1 MDRKE
6 ILSSPEYWETKAQM
20 DLYDCAVNFMKETN
34 RNRTQLAEYLGVTK
48 GYVSQL
54 LNGDY
59 DHRMSKF
66 FELAL
71 AFGLVPQIKFVPVSD
86 VIAMDG
92 AKDKRVKWNAVNE
105 PSTTAQV
112 RCDTEMSVE
121 LSNVA

>member
-105 PSTTAQV
+105 PNATAQV

>member
-6 ILSSPEYWETKAQM
+6 ILSSPVYWETKAQM
-20 DLYDCAVNFMKETN
+20 DLYDCAVNFMKQTN

-48 GYVSQL
+48 GYVSQI

-71 AFGLVPQIKFVPVSD
+71 AFGFVPQIKFVPIDD
-86 VIAMDG
+86 VIAIDE
-92 AKDKRVKWNAVNE
+92 AKESRVKWNAVTE
-105 PSTTAQV
+105 PTTTAQI
-112 RCDTEMSVE
+112 RCDAEMNVE
-121 LSNVA
+121 LNSVA